1 MLLRQRVY
9 LPVFATV
16 SLFLF
21 ALIAAASGLIQSGK
35 KTALVDSERQAYRFV
50 SGAEVALNRS
60 LLGVDVMLAGM
71 TDPICLSNL
80 LNNTSLDNTSVVSF
94 MFSAISSASFWTV
107 PN

>member
-71 TDPICLSNL
+71 TDL
-80 LNNTSLDNTSVVSF
+80 LQFASADAAIDEERISRLLRGVV
-94 MFSAISSASFWTV
+94 
-107 PN
+107 NQN

>member
-1 MLLRQRVY
+1 MFMLLRQRVY

-71 TDPICLSNL
+71 TDL
-80 LNNTSLDNTSVVSF
+80 LQFAREALNK
-94 MFSAISSASFWTV
+94 
-107 PN
+107 